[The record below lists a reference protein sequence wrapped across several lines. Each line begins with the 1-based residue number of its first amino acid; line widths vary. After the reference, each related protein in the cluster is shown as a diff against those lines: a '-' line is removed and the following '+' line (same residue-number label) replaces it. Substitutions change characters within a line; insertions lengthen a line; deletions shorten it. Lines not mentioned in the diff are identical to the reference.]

1 MASSTPV
8 PSNDPLTEHKAILA
22 LIHKFLSGIKLRNPT
37 LMHSCILPSGHALLI
52 RPIADKISSLVEHSH
67 QSTSPRQHLQITLPE
82 VIDRIPFDSP
92 VSMEENIALT
102 VWEDGDDGDKYGG
115 RKSEIRVDGDIA
127 FAWTPYEV
135 RLGGVLHHVGTN
147 VFSFVRR
154 LDGPEKGS
162 WVIAYVGDTFKEVQM
177 S

>member
-1 MASSTPV
+1 MLSSTPV
-8 PSNDPLTEHKAILA
+8 RSDDPRAEHRVILA
-22 LIHKFLSGIKLRNPT
+22 LIHKFLSGIKFCDPT

-52 RPIADKISSLVEHSH
+52 RPIAPKTSSEHQNSS
-67 QSTSPRQHLQITLPE
+67 QSTPLRQHLQITLPE
-82 VIDRIPFDSP
+82 VIDRIPFESP

-102 VWEDGDDGDKYGG
+102 EWEDGDDGEKYRG

-135 RLGGVLHHVGTN
+135 RHSGVLHHVGTN

-154 LDGPEKGS
+154 LDGPETGS
-162 WVIAYVGDTFKEVQM
+162 WVISYVADTFREV
-177 S
+177 